1 MLMKGEKLACG
12 FAILVSS
19 ECPHLHTFT
28 LLMPVDLKQLRLGGV
43 FIVSREWVHG
53 VLSCLYLVPT
63 YPTPSLSN
71 SFRFPLPVAQLRKA
85 APCHFLS
92 SCATLILQ
100 FSFFSYIFLSSLLYF
115 FRIYFLLS
123 TCLDLCRNYI
133 HTPYFRSV
141 FMENFSSGTQ
151 QWIWNPDSRICAQAS
166 MCIFHY
172 MIFLSDFYVSVVR
185 PIFFIFSRKV
195 W

>member
-28 LLMPVDLKQLRLGGV
+28 LLMPVDLKQLRLGCV

-115 FRIYFLLS
+115 F
-123 TCLDLCRNYI
+123 T
-133 HTPYFRSV
+133 
-141 FMENFSSGTQ
+141 
-151 QWIWNPDSRICAQAS
+151 
-166 MCIFHY
+166 
-172 MIFLSDFYVSVVR
+172 
-185 PIFFIFSRKV
+185 FIFSSPHALIYAETISTLHISGLSSWKISLLEHNNESEIQTPEFV
-195 W
+195 HKPACAFFIIWSSFQIFMFL